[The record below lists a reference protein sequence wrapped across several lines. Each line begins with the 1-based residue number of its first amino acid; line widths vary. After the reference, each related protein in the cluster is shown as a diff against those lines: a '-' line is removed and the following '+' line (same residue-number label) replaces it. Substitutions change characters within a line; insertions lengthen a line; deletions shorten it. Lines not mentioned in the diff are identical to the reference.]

1 MNKFGILNIVI
12 IFLVSIASLCIGFF
26 SVVNK
31 NFKDVPSML
40 GFLENA
46 NVYNNVSDIVR
57 LEIESRYP
65 KTINNSIILSGLA
78 NKLLDF
84 VVTPQTVE
92 KVAKPALNLSVKFAQ
107 APTSIIDNN
116 VVIATAKYK
125 NQARETLSGFGL
137 PKILLVNAGFLID
150 SIPAHLTIV
159 NLEKHPNS
167 ILGIIIKLRTALK
180 YSHKIVTISWIV
192 MILALIF
199 AIGNNIHRIKD
210 LLKTLWIGFGISGG
224 LIILLFLA
232 RGTLFAFALPNSSD
246 PITLAQN
253 RLVIDAVGYLLS
265 QVKQIGVIYMVIA
278 IISFVLYAFVKLDK
292 VQSHINK
299 VLRKLHIH
307 VPQVTVE
314 VK

>member
-1 MNKFGILNIVI
+1 MNKFGVLNIVI
-12 IFLVSIASLCIGFF
+12 IFFITLATLCIGFF
-26 SVVNK
+26 SIVNK
-31 NFKDVPSML
+31 NFKNVPSML

-46 NVYNNVSDIVR
+46 NVYNNVSNIVR
-57 LEIESRYP
+57 LQIESRYP
-65 KTINNSIILSGLA
+65 KAINNSIVLSGLA
-78 NKLLDF
+78 DKLLDF
-84 VVTPQTVE
+84 IVTPQNVE
-92 KVAKPALNLSVKFAQ
+92 KIAKPALNLSVKFAQ

-125 NQARETLSGFGL
+125 NQARDTISGFGL
-137 PKILLVNAGFLID
+137 PKILMVNVNFLID

-159 NLEKHPNS
+159 NLDKHPNS

-180 YSHKIVTISWIV
+180 YSHKIEIISWIV
-192 MILALIF
+192 LVITLLF
-199 AIGNNIHRIKD
+199 TLGNNIHRIKD
-210 LLKTLWIGFGISGG
+210 LLKTLWIGFGISGV
-224 LIILLFLA
+224 LIIILFLA
-232 RGTLFAFALPNSSD
+232 RGTLFGFLLPNSSD

-253 RLVIDAVGYLLS
+253 KLVIDAVSYLLA
-265 QVKQIGVIYMVIA
+265 QVKQIGVIFFGVA
-278 IISFVLYAFVKLDK
+278 IISFVFYAFVKLDK